1 MGHLSSPADDAG
13 GWLPLDMEL
22 CHSTHSCPTCSCTRH
37 LRNMAPCVS
46 EILQK
51 SGKKVARETERRNG
65 LSWCANRPLIWES
78 FSFFFLFLFLSF
90 IHKDPQC
97 VICIYMCMEILDL
110 DTKIRAAGA
119 CGQCSLFSCYKNEN
133 NCESR
138 EKSAAAPGYSYHK
151 RSHQAFFIVAVLANY
166 FLITHNLFT
175 SVPG

>member
-1 MGHLSSPADDAG
+1 M
-13 GWLPLDMEL
+13 
-22 CHSTHSCPTCSCTRH
+22 
-37 LRNMAPCVS
+37 
-46 EILQK
+46 
-51 SGKKVARETERRNG
+51 
-65 LSWCANRPLIWES
+65 
-78 FSFFFLFLFLSF
+78 
-90 IHKDPQC
+90 
-97 VICIYMCMEILDL
+97 YMYMEILDL
-110 DTKIRAAGA
+110 DMKIRAAGA

>member
-1 MGHLSSPADDAG
+1 M
-13 GWLPLDMEL
+13 
-22 CHSTHSCPTCSCTRH
+22 CQQ
-37 LRNMAPCVS
+37 VS
-46 EILQK
+46 YLEGFFL
-51 SGKKVARETERRNG
+51 
-65 LSWCANRPLIWES
+65 
-78 FSFFFLFLFLSF
+78 FSLFLFLSF
-90 IHKDPQC
+90 IHKD
-97 VICIYMCMEILDL
+97 VERVRCIYVYMEILHL
-110 DTKIRAAGA
+110 DMKIRSARA